1 MSSSCWQKFTQRRMC
16 DHEHDYLHFAFCIGR
31 DLPKRFSAGV
41 GRCHRHCW
49 YRCVGASRW
58 EKIMIIKKTWIVDR
72 RGEMYKPRVRYY
84 YTGWFLLGII
94 PLYMSR
100 VTTA

>member
-1 MSSSCWQKFTQRRMC
+1 
-16 DHEHDYLHFAFCIGR
+16 
-31 DLPKRFSAGV
+31 
-41 GRCHRHCW
+41 
-49 YRCVGASRW
+49 
-58 EKIMIIKKTWIVDR
+58 MIIKKTWIVDR

-100 VTTA
+100 VTTS